1 MQDKAIKT
9 YVDETKRFYAPT
21 SRELA
26 AHRQAVKDLEN
37 DDSSLKT
44 SLDSDAV
51 SHQRPQH
58 ASNLVP
64 LFRSNNARNAG
75 EASRRSRCDDP
86 ELHLRMRATEADDP
100 EFSPYVYD
108 LIASYQ
114 AASRHRRQ
122 FTGQV
127 LHALKGEASTST
139 RAAPAVFASCY
150 RDWTSEYV
158 GKQRFKA
165 LLVAPRS
172 MPRGTT
178 QEQKTARES
187 LLRQFGK

>member
-1 MQDKAIKT
+1 VQDKAIKT
-9 YVDETKRFYAPT
+9 YVAETKRFYAPT

-26 AHRQAVKDLEN
+26 AHRQAVEDLEN
-37 DDSSLKT
+37 DDSRRRWIPMPSVINDHNMLVTLCRYSGATTREMLEK
-44 SLDSDAV
+44 LAV
-51 SHQRPQH
+51 APGATIQSCTY
-58 ASNLVP
+58 ACG
-64 LFRSNNARNAG
+64 LF
-75 EASRRSRCDDP
+75 
-86 ELHLRMRATEADDP
+86 ADDP

-108 LIASYQ
+108 LITSYQ

-127 LHALKGEASTST
+127 LRALREKRS
-139 RAAPAVFASCY
+139 R
-150 RDWTSEYV
+150 
-158 GKQRFKA
+158 Q
-165 LLVAPRS
+165 LRS